1 MASGLLQSK
10 GEQMS
15 GTSRIGEAL
24 GRFETALNSLET
36 SMLRCH
42 QKEVELGKM
51 AGEVQALRQDRVRL
65 VQELNEVRGKASEL
79 AKASQE
85 AAGRID
91 SAMARIRGVLGS

>member
-1 MASGLLQSK
+1 MTSSMPQLK

-15 GTSRIGEAL
+15 NSSRIGEAL
-24 GRFETALNSLET
+24 GRFESALNSLEA
-36 SMLRCH
+36 SMARC
-42 QKEVELGKM
+42 QEQETAYGKL
-51 AGEVQALRQDRVRL
+51 AGEAQALRRDRGRL

-79 AKASQE
+79 ARAGRD

>member
-42 QKEVELGKM
+42 QKEAELGKM
-51 AGEVQALRQDRVRL
+51 AGEVQALRHDRTRL